1 MVLPWQVRTVT
12 DASMIAE
19 AETAMGNVNG
29 QCSGGCG
36 IFNCSGICGFR
47 YQVNKVVEVTATTT
61 MMRLMAPPVTGALA
75 QQQPPQRW
83 QQPFEL
89 APFDLVQVKGRSANG
104 MTPALIP

>member
-12 DASMIAE
+12 DASTIAE

-75 QQQPPQRW
+75 QQP
-83 QQPFEL
+83 QPFEL